1 MTGLARIS
9 MARQCC
15 LVIAGLFL
23 ASVLQAAEQS
33 EMAAWNGFLRQHHF
47 KDVAI
52 VEDRSVIDLTTPYRA
67 EDAAFTPVTIR
78 AKFPQTAARYIQ
90 KIYVFVDDNP
100 EPLAGVF
107 TLTPEMG
114 RADLALRVRVNQ
126 YTYVRAVA
134 VLNNGEAHMVA
145 NYVKAQG
152 GCSAPLGSDF
162 KAALAQMGTIKF
174 RTIGEPADE
183 GARLGQLLLSHP
195 NVTGMQKDQKT
206 QLVRPAHYVKTI
218 QVWLDEKPVM
228 TAETGIAISE
238 DPSFRFFFR
247 SRPDGQLRAEFTDS
261 QGMSWSH
268 AFEVG
273 G

>member
-1 MTGLARIS
+1 MKRPSIPFLHACCVGLAALLLTTS
-9 MARQCC
+9 
-15 LVIAGLFL
+15 LP
-23 ASVLQAAEQS
+23 AAEQS
-33 EMAAWNGFLRQHHF
+33 EMAAWNGFLREQYF
-47 KDVAI
+47 KGVSI
-52 VEDRSVIDLTTPYRA
+52 IEDRTVMELTTPYRA

-78 AKFPQTAARYIQ
+78 AQFPQSPTRYIQ

-100 EPLAGVF
+100 DPLAGVF

-134 VLNNGEAHMVA
+134 VLNNGETHMVA

-174 RTIGEPADE
+174 RALGEPGEE

-206 QLVRPAHYVKTI
+206 QLVRPAHYVKNI
-218 QVWLDEKPVM
+218 QVWLDEKLIM

-247 SRPDGQLRAEFTDS
+247 GKPDGQLRAEFTDS

-268 AFEVG
+268 AFKVG